1 MTLSVHYNALRE
13 KQRNI
18 KFQRKESFRVRG
30 KIAKKLRQRKR
41 KILSRLDKRSLP
53 EHSGPMFNP
62 GNIHYEMADRIHGIA
77 YGGMGAMQLL
87 VKQLGLDEALN
98 RRLRLFKLHN
108 PYFESD
114 HVLNIAY
121 NILCNGQCLEDIER
135 LRNDEVYL
143 DAVGA
148 DRIPDPTT
156 AGDFCRRF
164 SVEQIELLQDIMNEV
179 RLKVWKQQ
187 EPEFFDEA
195 VIDAD
200 GTIAPT
206 TGECKEGMDI
216 SYKGTWGYHP
226 LLVSL
231 SSTGE
236 PLYLSNRSGN
246 STSSKNAFHYLDKT
260 AKLCRKA
267 GFKKIR
273 FRGDTDFS
281 QTKYLD
287 GWDEDGITFV
297 FGINAMPNL
306 INIAG
311 NLPET
316 AYTDLV
322 RQPKYTVKTQT
333 RRKPANIKE
342 QIVKERGYKNICLQ
356 SEQTAEFE
364 YKPTQ
369 CRKSYR
375 IVVLKKNLSVERGE
389 QVLFDDIRYFFYITN
404 DRNASRAAIVGD
416 ANNRCN
422 QENLIEQLKNGVR
435 AMTMPV
441 DNLVSNWAYMV
452 MASLAWSLKAWYAL
466 SLPTKGRWHK
476 KHKSQKQKILRME
489 FKKFRNF
496 FIIMPCQIVNASRKL
511 VYRLLGWNEYLDIF
525 FRAVETFRGPL
536 RC

>member
-1 MTLSVHYNALRE
+1 M
-13 KQRNI
+13 K
-18 KFQRKESFRVRG
+18 K
-30 KIAKKLRQRKR
+30 KIANRLRKRKR
-41 KILSRLDKRSLP
+41 KIRNRLDKKSLP
-53 EHSGPMFNP
+53 EHPGPMLNP
-62 GNIHYEMADRIHGIA
+62 RNILYDISDRSRGIL
-77 YGGMGAMQLL
+77 YGGIGVVQML
-87 VKQLGLDEALN
+87 VKQLELDKAIN
-98 RRLRLFKLHN
+98 SRLGIFKLHN

-121 NILCNGQCLEDIER
+121 NILCDGECLEDIER
-135 LRNDEVYL
+135 LRNDDVYL

-164 SVEQIELLQDIMNEV
+164 STEHVETLQDIINEV

-187 EPEFFDEA
+187 APEFFAEA
-195 VIDAD
+195 IIDAD
-200 GTIAPT
+200 GTIAET
-206 TGECKEGMDI
+206 TGECKEGMDM
-216 SYKGTWGYHP
+216 SYKGVWGYHP
-226 LLVSL
+226 LVVSL
-231 SSTGE
+231 SNTGE

-246 STSSKNAFHYLDKT
+246 STSSKNASQYLNRAAD
-260 AKLCRKA
+260 LSRRA

-287 GWDEDGITFV
+287 GWDEQGITFV

-306 INIAG
+306 VEIAE

-316 AYTDLV
+316 AYTDLM
-322 RQPKYTVKTQT
+322 RQPRYTVKTEP
-333 RRKPANIKE
+333 RSKPVNVKE
-342 QIVKERGYKNICLQ
+342 QIIKERGYKNIRLQ

-364 YKPTQ
+364 YKPGN
-369 CRKSYR
+369 CRKPYR
-375 IVVLKKNLSVERGE
+375 VVVLKKNLSVEKGE
-389 QVLFDDIRYFFYITN
+389 KVLFDDIRYFFYITN
-404 DRNASRAAIVGD
+404 DRKASRAEIVGD

-435 AMTMPV
+435 AMGMPV

-452 MASLAWSLKAWYAL
+452 MASLAWNLKAWYAL
-466 SLPTKGRWHK
+466 LLPAQGRWHK
-476 KHKSQKQKILRME
+476 KHKQEKRKVLRME

-496 FIIMPCQIVNASRKL
+496 FILLPCQIVKTGRRL
-511 VYRLLGWNEYLDIF
+511 VYRLLGWNEYVDLF
-525 FRAVETFRGPL
+525 FRAVDSFCRPL

>member
-1 MTLSVHYNALRE
+1 M
-13 KQRNI
+13 K
-18 KFQRKESFRVRG
+18 K
-30 KIAKKLRQRKR
+30 KIAKKLRQRKQ
-41 KILSRLDKRSLP
+41 KIRNRLDKRSLP
-53 EHSGPMFNP
+53 EHPGPMLNP
-62 GNIHYEMADRIHGIA
+62 GNIHYDISDRNHGVL
-77 YGGMGAMQLL
+77 YGGMGAVQML
-87 VKQLGLDEALN
+87 VKQLGLDEAIN
-98 RRLRLFKLHN
+98 SRLQLFKFHN

-121 NILCNGQCLEDIER
+121 NILCNGECLEDIER

-164 SVEQIELLQDIMNEV
+164 STEHVEILQDVINEI

-187 EPEFFDEA
+187 EPEFFAEA
-195 VIDAD
+195 IIDAD
-200 GTIAPT
+200 GTIAAT
-206 TGECKEGMDI
+206 TGECKEGMDL
-216 SYKGTWGYHP
+216 SYKGIWGYHP
-226 LLVSL
+226 LIVSL
-231 SSTGE
+231 ANTGE

-246 STSSKNAFHYLDKT
+246 CKSSEQAAQYLNRAAD
-260 AKLCRKA
+260 LSRRA

-281 QTKYLD
+281 QTKCLD
-287 GWDEDGITFV
+287 GWDDEGITFV

-306 INIAG
+306 VKISE

-316 AYTDLV
+316 AYKALV
-322 RQPKYTVKTQT
+322 RQPGYTVKTEC
-333 RRKPANIKE
+333 RSKPANVKE
-342 QIVKERGYKNICLQ
+342 QIVKERGYKNIRLQ

-364 YKPTQ
+364 YEPVK

-375 IVVLKKNLSVERGE
+375 LVVLRKNLSIEKGE
-389 QVLFDDIRYFFYITN
+389 NVLFDDIRYFFYITN
-404 DRNASRAAIVGD
+404 DRKASRADIVGD

-435 AMTMPV
+435 AMRMPV
-441 DNLVSNWAYMV
+441 DNLVSNWAYMA
-452 MASLAWSLKAWYAL
+452 MASLAWNLKAWYAL
-466 SLPTKGRWHK
+466 LLPTKGRWHK
-476 KHKSQKQKILRME
+476 KHKSQKRKVLRME

-496 FIIMPCQIVNASRKL
+496 FIMLPCQIVRTGRRL
-511 VYRLLGWNEYLDIF
+511 LYRLLGWNEYLDVF
-525 FRAVETFRGPL
+525 FRAVDSFCRPL

>member
-1 MTLSVHYNALRE
+1 M
-13 KQRNI
+13 K
-18 KFQRKESFRVRG
+18 K
-30 KIAKKLRQRKR
+30 KIAKKLAQSKR
-41 KILSRLDKRSLP
+41 KIRKRLDKRPLP
-53 EHSGPMFNP
+53 KRPGPVMQP
-62 GNIHYEMADRIHGIA
+62 GNIHYEMAGRARGIT
-77 YGGMGAMQLL
+77 YGGMGAVQLL
-87 VKQLGLDEALN
+87 VKNLGLDEAIN
-98 RRLRLFKLHN
+98 RCLHLFKLHN

-114 HVLNIAY
+114 HILNIAY
-121 NILCNGQCLEDIER
+121 NILCNGECLEDIER
-135 LRNDEVYL
+135 LRNDEIYL

-148 DRIPDPTT
+148 DTIPDPTT

-164 SVEQIELLQDIMNEV
+164 SVEQVEILQDVINKV

-187 EPEFFDEA
+187 ESEFFDEA
-195 VIDAD
+195 IIDAD

-206 TGECKEGMDI
+206 TGECKMGMDL
-216 SYKGTWGYHP
+216 SYKGVWGYHP

-231 SSTGE
+231 SNTGE

-246 STSSKNAFHYLDKT
+246 CTSSKNASHYLDK
-260 AKLCRKA
+260 AVRLCQAA

-287 GWDEDGITFV
+287 GWDEDDITFV

-306 INIAG
+306 VKLAE
-311 NLPET
+311 NLPQT
-316 AYTDLV
+316 AYTDLI
-322 RQPKYTVKTQT
+322 RKPKYTVKTRT

-342 QIVKERGYKNICLQ
+342 QIVKKRGYKNIRLQ

-364 YKPTQ
+364 YTPVK

-404 DRNASRAAIVGD
+404 DRKFSRAAIVGD

-435 AMTMPV
+435 
-441 DNLVSNWAYMV
+441 LF
-452 MASLAWSLKAWYAL
+452 KA
-466 SLPTKGRWHK
+466 
-476 KHKSQKQKILRME
+476 
-489 FKKFRNF
+489 
-496 FIIMPCQIVNASRKL
+496 
-511 VYRLLGWNEYLDIF
+511 
-525 FRAVETFRGPL
+525 
-536 RC
+536 